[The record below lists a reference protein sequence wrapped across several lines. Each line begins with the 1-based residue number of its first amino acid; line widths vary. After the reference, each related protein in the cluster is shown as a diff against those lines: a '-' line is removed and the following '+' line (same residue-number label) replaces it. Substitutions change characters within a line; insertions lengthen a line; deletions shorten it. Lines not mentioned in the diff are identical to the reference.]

1 MTGATAR
8 PSGGRRAAPL
18 PGVPASEP
26 DDVQVVPVVAV
37 TLAESSIPGGSLP
50 APAASRVPDA
60 SRAPAALRVPDASRA
75 PAALRVPAA
84 APALKVASWL
94 QAARHLALKASA
106 ARST

>member
-50 APAASRVPDA
+50 APAA
-60 SRAPAALRVPDASRA
+60 LRVPDASRA

-94 QAARHLALKASA
+94 QAARHLALKAIA